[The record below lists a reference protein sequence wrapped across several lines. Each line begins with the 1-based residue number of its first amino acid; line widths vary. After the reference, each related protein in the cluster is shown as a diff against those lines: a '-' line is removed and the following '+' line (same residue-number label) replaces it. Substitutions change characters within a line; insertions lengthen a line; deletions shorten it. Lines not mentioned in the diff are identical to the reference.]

1 MKLMNIYPVGN
12 IQTYERQ
19 DANMFLTHLV
29 LDHTSYRNMAKN
41 HPGYKILDNSLIE
54 LGEAISF
61 DLVLWAAKEIG
72 ADEVILPDK
81 FKDGITTIEYVE
93 RTLEVYKDEL
103 KDYKVMA
110 VVHGKDLEEVA
121 KTWKTFTNNPDIDVL
136 GIPKVWTKQFGNRSE
151 VLNDMI
157 GMYGKGNKEVHLL
170 GLWNSFRELEDLN
183 CVDQIRS
190 IDTSLAVLYDI
201 MGKHLG
207 YIREDDEVIDLVNQ
221 KVNTYTVSEEAVE
234 FVRRLE

>member
-1 MKLMNIYPVGN
+1 MKLINIYPLN
-12 IQTYERQ
+12 NLQDYNKQ
-19 DANMFLTHLV
+19 DASMFLTHLV
-29 LDHTSYRNMAKN
+29 LNYTEYKDMAKEYS
-41 HPGYKILDNSLIE
+41 GYKILDNSLIE

-61 DLVLWAAKEIG
+61 DLVLKAAKEIG
-72 ADEVILPDK
+72 ADEVVLPDK
-81 FKDGITTIEYVE
+81 FKDGLTTIEYVE

-110 VVHGKDLEEVA
+110 VVHGKDLEEVT
-121 KTWKTFTNNPDIDVL
+121 KTWKTFTNNPNIDVL

-157 GMYGKGNKEVHLL
+157 GMYGKGDKEIHLL
-170 GLWNSFRELEDLN
+170 GLWDSFRELEDLN
-183 CVDQIRS
+183 YVDQIRS